1 MPTSHSHS
9 TTLSTPKHCVC
20 LCWDVAKKTT
30 SRAAWF
36 KWCACV
42 LRIKKVEFIFFKT
55 SENID
60 PFIAICIL
68 SSKRSQPEVLS
79 PVSGS
84 WKHHRVYCGHWLTK
98 NLKSVDRF
106 VKSTVLVVKV
116 WLLITD
122 CENDRRRLEKCWWT
136 LSGPDHRPVRLK
148 SLWPRPLSTHKQT
161 YPSKTG
167 INLHPEHVS

>member
-106 VKSTVLVVKV
+106 VKSTVLAPKEGV
-116 WLLITD
+116 IA
-122 CENDRRRLEKCWWT
+122 NNRLWEWPKA
-136 LSGPDHRPVRLK
+136 VREVLVDSK
-148 SLWPRPLSTHKQT
+148 WPRSPTRKVEITLTSTAKYAQADV
-161 YPSKTG
+161 P
-167 INLHPEHVS
+167 